1 MGEVLEQLPGT
12 KSLPRSAGPDS
23 CWQGWGEGSF
33 VVPGLVG
40 RQSFGL
46 PAARHMLLKIGEALS
61 MEAVELSRFSVCSV
75 LSVHFGCRFAADVAD

>member
-1 MGEVLEQLPGT
+1 MKGKSRWERWVGEVLKQLPGT

-46 PAARHMLLKIGEALS
+46 PAARHAAEDLRGPIDGSRRAL
-61 MEAVELSRFSVCSV
+61 
-75 LSVHFGCRFAADVAD
+75 